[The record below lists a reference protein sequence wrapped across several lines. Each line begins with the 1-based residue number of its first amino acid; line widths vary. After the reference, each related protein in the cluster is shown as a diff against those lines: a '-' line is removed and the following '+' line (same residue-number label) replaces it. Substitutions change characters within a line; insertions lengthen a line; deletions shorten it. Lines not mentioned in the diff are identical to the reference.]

1 MPPHPMTACNGVWAT
16 RECQLASQWR
26 SEKASLLGLQ
36 LLYYAKWTR
45 AARKDFKLFLLVVPG
60 WVSGQGLV
68 SIQNRKAKQS
78 VSTAIQKLGLLS
90 YFHMHFCLSWKKNL
104 DLEEPLNTCH
114 SSCPHNNPSSA
125 RLDLLAR
132 AAPGQRLS
140 SLALPPGELLLYQA
154 GRAQLGLSDARGDPE
169 MICLFCCYCCF
180 FFFLRIATL
189 G

>member
-1 MPPHPMTACNGVWAT
+1 MF
-16 RECQLASQWR
+16 
-26 SEKASLLGLQ
+26 SENIIFDLPLHIRYNPLHCFANLTSKNLKQS
-36 LLYYAKWTR
+36 TS
-45 AARKDFKLFLLVVPG
+45 PG
-60 WVSGQGLV
+60 FSP
-68 SIQNRKAKQS
+68 SFSNTQNRKAKQS

-140 SLALPPGELLLYQA
+140 SLALPPGELLLHQA
-154 GRAQLGLSDARGDPE
+154 GRSSASPTPE
-169 MICLFCCYCCF
+169 E
-180 FFFLRIATL
+180 TL
-189 G
+189 K